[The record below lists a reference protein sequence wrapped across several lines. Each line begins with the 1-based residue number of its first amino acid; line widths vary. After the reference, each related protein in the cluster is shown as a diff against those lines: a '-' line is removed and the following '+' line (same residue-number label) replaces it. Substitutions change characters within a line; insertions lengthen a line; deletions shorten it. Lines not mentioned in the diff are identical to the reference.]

1 MISELI
7 QQNLLRY
14 ISSKSIF
21 SDFIVLKMYR
31 KHMNRFLAVYWKE
44 DFVSTKWH
52 SFEIHYC
59 PAIVL
64 GIQFIYFNKVFTN
77 QQLSLFSGNSP
88 LWLFQL
94 YVNVKNQHIVTIEIC
109 VKDSFRLEMHKHW
122 IINHCTKISI
132 NHYKSLSIW
141 K

>member
-1 MISELI
+1 MFRFHYNNIFLAKLFISKKLSC
-7 QQNLLRY
+7 NLLPY
-14 ISSKSIF
+14 VSSKSIF

-59 PAIVL
+59 PAIVM
-64 GIQFIYFNKVFTN
+64 GIQSIYFNKVFTN

-88 LWLFQL
+88 L
-94 YVNVKNQHIVTIEIC
+94 
-109 VKDSFRLEMHKHW
+109 
-122 IINHCTKISI
+122 
-132 NHYKSLSIW
+132 
-141 K
+141 